1 MKETIIKVEGM
12 VCNGCENRVQNAL
25 KNIEGVENVIAD
37 HVSGTVTVTSKEEV
51 AESVMK
57 EKIEDIGFEVKRW
70 IRIVRKKCKILT
82 SVVPHATI

>member
-37 HVSGTVTVTSKEEV
+37 HTTGTVTVTSKEEV
-51 AESVMK
+51 SENAMK
-57 EKIEDIGFEVKRW
+57 EKIEDIGFEVKEG
-70 IRIVRKKCKILT
+70 
-82 SVVPHATI
+82 